1 MEIIYLERIYRL
13 LYWVFNGETSTDI
26 NGIYNGIYVGEWKG
40 KRMKK

>member
-13 LYWVFNGETSTDI
+13 LYWVFNGETSDI